1 MSDRQQGL
9 ILIVDDDPDARAML
23 GQALRGAGFVALD
36 APDGETGLQSARAAA
51 PDLVLM
57 DAVMP
62 GMGGFEACK
71 RLKAQ
76 PDTAH
81 IPVMFMTGLSD
92 SEHVVEGFRVGGV
105 DYVTKP
111 VVLDELIAR
120 IRVHLANAHLAM
132 SARSAL
138 DIAGRALLAADAAGT
153 VLWGTPQAVRLMSGV
168 VDDTPPELTEAL
180 RALAQTAPDPGSAP
194 QTLKLNGAKLQLSY
208 LGRSGAEHFFR
219 LAEPLEGREEGIL
232 RGALTVTAREADVLV
247 WISRGKSNRD
257 ISEILNIS
265 ARTVNKHLEQI
276 FIKLGVENRAAA
288 AAIATRIVS
297 AYS

>member
-1 MSDRQQGL
+1 MSVRAQGL
-9 ILIVDDDPDARAML
+9 ILIVDDDPDARGML
-23 GQALRGAGFVALD
+23 GQALRDAGFVALD
-36 APDGETGLQSARAAA
+36 ATDGEAGLASARGAG

-62 GMGGFEACK
+62 GMDGFEACR

-76 PDTAH
+76 PDLAH
-81 IPVMFMTGLSD
+81 IPVVFMTGLSD

-138 DIAGRALLAADAAGT
+138 DIAGRALLAADDDGT
-153 VLWGTPQAVRLMSGV
+153 VLWGTPQAVKLMSGE
-168 VDDTPPELTEAL
+168 VDAAPPELTEAL
-180 RALAQTAPDPGSAP
+180 RSLAQTAPDPGAAP
-194 QTLKLNGAKLQLSY
+194 QTLKLNGARLQLSY